1 MNIIDRLELESR
13 SRVLSDDESAELAR
27 AIKREKWN
35 AYKRRRYAQDPGHR
49 AHVLRKKRE
58 AYARRHG

>member
-1 MNIIDRLELESR
+1 MNIIDSLELESR
-13 SRVLSDDESAELAR
+13 IRVLSDEESAELAK

-35 AYKRRRYAQDPGHR
+35 AYKRRRYAQEPEHR
-49 AHVLRKKRE
+49 ANVLRKKRE